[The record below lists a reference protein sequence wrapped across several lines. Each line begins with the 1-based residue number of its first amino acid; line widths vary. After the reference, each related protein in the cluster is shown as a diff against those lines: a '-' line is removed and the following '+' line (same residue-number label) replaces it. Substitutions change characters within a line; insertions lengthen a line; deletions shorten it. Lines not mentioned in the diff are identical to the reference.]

1 MRNTDPNRVEGLRAL
16 IADFLRKR
24 LEEKLDKIKDDDK
37 AAEAK
42 RIELRRA
49 HQPTNWVQD
58 AARRVRQIQT
68 VTHSLKSTHPDARGT
83 NLYRPPANLTVLDE
97 VGSHCLGP
105 DFAHDVVGTP
115 AAWEIYKFL
124 KLDYQG
130 SRLLDLAQN
139 MDADLTAA
147 LSDDPTE
154 AESWVR
160 AFAGLTS
167 EPDRLASHTLAKQLY
182 WLTGSDP
189 HDDSQYHLLAPLYAS
204 SLVHRVW
211 EQIQDD
217 RFGEAARTAR
227 DAQRANAWSDRS
239 VREYPQ
245 LAVQKLGG
253 SKPQNIS
260 QLNSERRG
268 NNYLLASLPPTWR
281 APDVRPLLRTD
292 SMYRRYERRDGVRQT
307 VRTLL
312 AFLRSDPVKNIESRR
327 QRNEL
332 VDLLIDELL
341 QYAAE
346 LRTLDPGW
354 SQQRDCWLSPAERHW
369 LDPEGWAAACEAS
382 ARPVPTDTAERVS
395 ETFANWLNHRLRD
408 GHSHQRLAMGDP
420 EFLEWRC
427 RMLVQIQADERN
439 VRDDD

>member
-105 DFAHDVVGTP
+105 DFARDVVGTP

-420 EFLEWRC
+420 EFLEWRR

>member
-105 DFAHDVVGTP
+105 DFARDVVGTP

-354 SQQRDCWLSPAERHW
+354 SQQRDCWLSPAERDW